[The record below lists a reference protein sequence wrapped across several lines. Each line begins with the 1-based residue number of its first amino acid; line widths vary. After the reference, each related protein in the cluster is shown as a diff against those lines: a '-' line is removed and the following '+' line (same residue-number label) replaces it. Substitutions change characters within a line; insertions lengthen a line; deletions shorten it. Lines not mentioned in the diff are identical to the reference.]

1 MECESG
7 FFKDVLENL
16 ALQVAN
22 NINMSD
28 CTLMMGAM
36 AIRKQVIYDKTKA
49 KFTGFVDYG
58 GCIPEHSEEQ
68 ASEALGFLFVGL
80 KSYWKAPIGYFLT
93 NKRNAAMQASLVKSA
108 LTFVDDF
115 CFRVWSLTCDG
126 TVTNFETL
134 WLLGCS
140 FTPNY
145 DKMVVSFK
153 HLTRPYNVYSILDAC
168 HYGKLSRN
176 TLGDYGKFHS
186 GSGHVISWEYIEKLC
201 KLQDDEGLSLAN
213 KISINHIKW
222 QQHKMKVKYAAQ
234 TLSSSVAMVLK
245 SPQFD
250 LKHADFQNCGPT
262 LDFINAIDNL
272 FDILNSCYAYA
283 RGFKHP
289 LRI

>member
-1 MECESG
+1 
-7 FFKDVLENL
+7 
-16 ALQVAN
+16 
-22 NINMSD
+22 
-28 CTLMMGAM
+28 
-36 AIRKQVIYDKTKA
+36 
-49 KFTGFVDYG
+49 
-58 GCIPEHSEEQ
+58 
-68 ASEALGFLFVGL
+68 
-80 KSYWKAPIGYFLT
+80 
-93 NKRNAAMQASLVKSA
+93 MQASLVKSE

-115 CFRVWSLTCDG
+115 CFRFWLLTCDG

-176 TLGDYGKFHS
+176 TLGEYGKFHS
-186 GSGHVISWEYIEKLC
+186 VSGHVISWEYIEKLC

-222 QQHKMKVKYAAQ
+222 QQHKMKVKYAVQ

-245 SPQFD
+245 F
-250 LKHADFQNCGPT
+250 L
-262 LDFINAIDNL
+262 
-272 FDILNSCYAYA
+272 
-283 RGFKHP
+283 
-289 LRI
+289 